1 MSFTSDN
8 LPVPTVQVLDRTKL
22 IRVKG
27 IVPVVNQ
34 EGDKDHNPREPIF
47 VWYQDTPEGK
57 EINIALYTKPCSW
70 GRCSFCTLPSQSSP
84 VGVRTADILAQ
95 TQSAFDRF
103 TPEQLAPVR
112 RVFLSNNGSVLD
124 KDTLPLINLRAAIR
138 MAHERCPNL
147 QIICLETR
155 FDSVGPTDIE
165 PLHAFLLDCHQSEGR
180 LAPLPVALQFSGGY
194 ETQDPYLRNAVLFK
208 GYAEEKV
215 QEFFALC
222 SDAVKKTEYPI
233 LLDEYVMLKPAAG
246 MTDEEAVAE
255 AVETILHLDRL
266 GKHFNI
272 PVSIRLNP
280 AFAAIGSELHK
291 QFVTNSYTP
300 PTLRAVCQVI
310 EQVRKQD
317 CQTPIFVGLNNE
329 GLVATDAACFGN
341 WDSTDTA
348 YKKALQEWNLHQ
360 SYPVLHTAVG
370 LIEEVTKPKVCRYC
384 LNEDCT
390 VSEEL
395 ETSAPVADLFKCLRA
410 TFARALAAEGKL
422 DGAAEEKLAWIK
434 DMCESVHEATI
445 HPPPKINRD
454 LRQTGLDIMARHVL
468 GIIKTKQ
475 TRKEAF
481 IESADFKA
489 QQAMAEAREKLM
501 WK

>member
-27 IVPVVNQ
+27 MVPVVNQ

-124 KDTLPLINLRAAIR
+124 KDTLPLGNLRAAIR

-165 PLHAFLLDCHQSEGR
+165 PLHAFLLSCHGESEGR
-180 LAPLPVALQFSGGY
+180 LASMPVALQFSGGY

-215 QEFFALC
+215 QDFFALC
-222 SDAVKKTEYPI
+222 SEAAKRSDQTV
-233 LLDEYVMLKPAAG
+233 LLDEYVILKPAAG
-246 MTDEEAVAE
+246 LTDAEAVAE
-255 AVETILHLDRL
+255 AVESILHLDRL
-266 GKHFNI
+266 GSHFSI

-280 AFAAIGSELHK
+280 AFAAVGSELHA
-291 QFVTNSYTP
+291 QFQRERYTP
-300 PTLRAVCQVI
+300 PTLRDICQVI
-310 EQVRKQD
+310 VAVRD
-317 CQTPIFVGLNNE
+317 RGCELPIFVGLNDE
-329 GLVATDAACFGN
+329 GLVNTDSERFGN
-341 WDSTDTA
+341 RDHTDVE
-348 YKKALQEWNLHQ
+348 YHSALLGWNKEQNPGPL
-360 SYPVLHTAVG
+360 
-370 LIEEVTKPKVCRYC
+370 
-384 LNEDCT
+384 
-390 VSEEL
+390 
-395 ETSAPVADLFKCLRA
+395 
-410 TFARALAAEGKL
+410 
-422 DGAAEEKLAWIK
+422 
-434 DMCESVHEATI
+434 
-445 HPPPKINRD
+445 RD
-454 LRQTGLDIMARHVL
+454 LLL
-468 GIIKTKQ
+468 GAT
-475 TRKEAF
+475 A
-481 IESADFKA
+481 
-489 QQAMAEAREKLM
+489 
-501 WK
+501 